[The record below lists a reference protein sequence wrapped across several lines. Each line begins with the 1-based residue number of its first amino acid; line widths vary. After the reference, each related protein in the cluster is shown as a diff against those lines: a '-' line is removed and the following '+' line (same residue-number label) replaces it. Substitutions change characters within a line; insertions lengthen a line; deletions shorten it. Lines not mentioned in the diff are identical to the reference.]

1 MTIPAFLSFIEG
13 GDRVVGYVQLIDGDE
28 TFHFEKKMSTF
39 RHITIGFIRSSL
51 PGKELPN
58 RVKITIQYVH
68 KAVEEGLSFNL
79 VGYKKDD
86 GNYIMNYST
95 AKPNSSIQFRL
106 DTFTEEFVS
115 GYFESKNTE
124 VNLFLDPIY
133 DEESKKWIIPVF
145 IPIQDEMG
153 GNIPVILYLILIQDY
168 YQKFNDTFEKISK
181 LLLRFSNWFFD
192 INDFNK
198 ENMSK
203 LSSQLNDLLDKNI
216 EPEYFEMGKVLQLPD
231 LDRGILVTVLKEHK
245 SGGITLSLLSKQLQ
259 ETPQNVSAKVDEL
272 IKKGILRKYKDN
284 DQTIIDTLWIV

>member
-1 MTIPAFLSFIEG
+1 MSFIDG
-13 GDRVVGYVQLIDGDE
+13 GDRIVGYVQLIDGE
-28 TFHFEKKMSTF
+28 ESFPFEKKLSAT

-51 PGKELPN
+51 PGKELPK

-95 AKPNSSIQFRL
+95 AKPNSSIQFKL
-106 DTFTEEFVS
+106 DTLTEEYVS
-115 GYFESKNTE
+115 QYFESKLTD

-133 DEESKKWIIPVF
+133 EEESKKWIIPVF

-153 GNIPVILYLILIQDY
+153 GNIPVIIYLVLIQDY
-168 YQKFNDTFEKISK
+168 YQKFNDSFENISK
-181 LLLRFSNWFFD
+181 LLLRFSNWIFD
-192 INDFNK
+192 VNDFNK
-198 ENMSK
+198 ENISK
-203 LSSQLNDLLDKNI
+203 LSSQLNDLLDKNL
-216 EPEYFEMGKVLQLPD
+216 EPKYFEMGRILQLPE

-259 ETPQNVSAKVDEL
+259 ETPQKVSAKVNEL
-272 IKKGILRKYKDN
+272 IKKGILRKYNDN
-284 DQTIIDTLWIV
+284 GQTIIDTLWIV